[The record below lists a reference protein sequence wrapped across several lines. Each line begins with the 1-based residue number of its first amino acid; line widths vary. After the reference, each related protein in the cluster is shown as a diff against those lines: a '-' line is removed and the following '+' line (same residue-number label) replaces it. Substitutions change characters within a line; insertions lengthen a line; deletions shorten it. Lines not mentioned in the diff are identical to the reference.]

1 MKDITMN
8 DIEKLIAENLK
19 DSDWMAATLNTNVS
33 AISASGITYN
43 KYRIKGR
50 TLYINMILT
59 INGAISSAK
68 ILFSLPEGYRPN
80 RTHTFNCSILN
91 SATVRFVQITSAGN
105 CTFFANGTSTGSG
118 LQIYLD
124 FNFPLD

>member
-1 MKDITMN
+1 MITKN
-8 DIEKLIAENLK
+8 DIENLIAENLK
-19 DSDWMAATLNTNVS
+19 DSDWIAATLNTNVS
-33 AISASGITYN
+33 AISAGGITYD

-50 TLYINMILT
+50 ILYINMILK
-59 INGAISSAK
+59 INEAISSNK

-124 FNFPLD
+124 FNLPLD